1 MTTSFFSPVSWNT
14 IICHDRLGTSA
25 TKQIERRRVFPLSRY
40 VLKKASAQGW
50 QTSKPKKQ
58 QAAAAGGGEPDEEE
72 HDALLAAAEAAAGNS
87 MLPGQED
94 AEAAEAA
101 AEQAKAEENEPISA
115 EVVKQRAER
124 KLLYQEARRYARRH
138 GGNSEGGAG
147 GPAAAGG
154 SGGGGGGGIID
165 EEEPDGSS
173 PSFDAHF
180 GVHAAPHILVHSLG
194 TRWRSERLL
203 DSVKP
208 VYVVMYDPDA
218 SFVRC
223 LEVFKAMHPGRPL
236 RVYFLTYQDSV
247 RN

>member
-1 MTTSFFSPVSWNT
+1 
-14 IICHDRLGTSA
+14 
-25 TKQIERRRVFPLSRY
+25 
-40 VLKKASAQGW
+40 
-50 QTSKPKKQ
+50 
-58 QAAAAGGGEPDEEE
+58 
-72 HDALLAAAEAAAGNS
+72 
-87 MLPGQED
+87 MLPGQEE
-94 AEAAEAA
+94 AEAAAAA